1 MHISL
6 GQIRAFVTV
15 ASTRSFTRAAEVLA
29 LSQPALTNRVRQFE
43 EALGLRLFDR
53 STRSVEL
60 THTGRELLPIFLR
73 LVTEFEGA
81 VVNAR
86 DFVSKAKGVVRLA
99 CLPSCAAT
107 LLPDLIARFQL
118 DHPNVTF
125 EVEDALNSSIATLV
139 REDRVDFGIGMA
151 DEADGDLEQIKLFD
165 DALIVVHPAGHPI
178 AEPAKVTVEALAS
191 HPLILMNRGSSVRDL
206 VDGAFIAAGR
216 TATPA
221 CQVRYMTTA
230 VALVRAGLGLA
241 ILPST
246 AVEIRTQENVRAR
259 PIDDPAFTRT
269 IVLMRRRHSP
279 VRPIVQTFIDSVC
292 RGCGGVSGGLIEQGY

>member
-1 MHISL
+1 MHITL

-43 EALGLRLFDR
+43 ESLGLRLFDR

-60 THTGRELLPIFLR
+60 THIGRELLPIFLR

-107 LLPDLIARFQL
+107 LLPDVIARFQL
-118 DHPNVTF
+118 DHPDVTF
-125 EVEDALNSSIATLV
+125 EVEDALNSAITTLV

-151 DEADGDLEQIKLFD
+151 DENDDDIEQIKLFD
-165 DALIVVHPAGHPI
+165 DAMMVVHPEGHPI
-178 AEPAKVTVEALAS
+178 AAAATISVETLAAY
-191 HPLILMNRGSSVRDL
+191 PLILMNRGSSVRDL

-246 AVEIRTQENVRAR
+246 AVEIRSQANVQAR
-259 PIDDPAFTRT
+259 PIRDPAFTRT

-279 VRPIVQTFIDSVC
+279 VRPVVQTFIDSVC
-292 RGCGGVSGGLIEQGY
+292 SARGANSCGFIQ

>member
-15 ASTRSFTRAAEVLA
+15 ASTSSFTRAAEVLG
-29 LSQPALTNRVRQFE
+29 LSQPALTNRIRQFE
-43 EALGLRLFDR
+43 DSLGLRLFDR

-60 THTGRELLPIFLR
+60 THVGRELLPIFLR

-86 DFVSKAKGVVRLA
+86 DFVSRAKGVVRLA

-107 LLPDLIARFQL
+107 LLPDLIARFQI

-125 EVEDALNSSIATLV
+125 EVEDALNSAIATLV

-151 DEADGDLEQIKLFD
+151 DGAAADLEQVKLFD
-165 DALIVVHPAGHPI
+165 DALTVVYPEGHPVADVADI
-178 AEPAKVTVEALAS
+178 TVETLAAY
-191 HPLILMNRGSSVRDL
+191 PLILMNRGSSVRDL
-206 VDGAFIAAGR
+206 VDAAFIAAGK

-246 AVEIRTQENVRAR
+246 AVEIRTQARIAAR
-259 PIDDPAFTRT
+259 PITAPAFTRT
-269 IVLMRRRHSP
+269 IVLLRRRNSP
-279 VRPIVQTFIDSVC
+279 VRPVVEAFIDRVC
-292 RGCGGVSGGLIEQGY
+292 SQA

>member
-1 MHISL
+1 MHITL

-15 ASTRSFTRAAEVLA
+15 ASTNSFTRAAEVLA

-53 STRSVEL
+53 NTRSVEL
-60 THTGRELLPIFLR
+60 THVGRELLPIFLR
-73 LVTEFEGA
+73 TITEFEGA

-86 DFVSKAKGVVRLA
+86 DFVSKAKGLVRLA

-125 EVEDALNSSIATLV
+125 EVEDALNSAIATLV

-151 DEADGDLEQIKLFD
+151 DQGDGDLEQIKLFD
-165 DALIVVHPAGHPI
+165 DAMMVIHPEGHPV
-178 AEPAKVTVEALAS
+178 AEAATISVEILAAY
-191 HPLILMNRGSSVRDL
+191 PLILMNRGSSVRDL

-221 CQVRYMTTA
+221 CQVRYMSTA

-246 AVEIRTQENVRAR
+246 AVEIRSQANVRAR
-259 PIDDPAFTRT
+259 PIQDPAFTRT

-279 VRPIVQTFIDSVC
+279 VRPVVQTFIDSVC
-292 RGCGGVSGGLIEQGY
+292 LAGRSVSSGFIE

>member
-1 MHISL
+1 MHITL

-15 ASTRSFTRAAEVLA
+15 ASTNSFTRAAEVLA

-53 STRSVEL
+53 NTRSVEL
-60 THTGRELLPIFLR
+60 THVGRELLPIFLR
-73 LVTEFEGA
+73 TITEFEGA

-86 DFVSKAKGVVRLA
+86 DFVSKTKGLVRLA

-107 LLPDLIARFQL
+107 MLPELIARFQL

-125 EVEDALNSSIATLV
+125 EVEDALNSAIATLV

-151 DEADGDLEQIKLFD
+151 DANDDDLEQIKLFD
-165 DALIVVHPAGHPI
+165 DAMMLVHPEGHPVADAPTI
-178 AEPAKVTVEALAS
+178 SVETLATY
-191 HPLILMNRGSSVRDL
+191 PLILMNRGSSVRDL

-221 CQVRYMTTA
+221 CQVRYMSTA

-246 AVEIRTQENVRAR
+246 AVEFRSQANVRAR
-259 PIDDPAFTRT
+259 RIQDPAFTRT

-279 VRPIVQTFIDSVC
+279 VRPVVQTFIDSICVAA
-292 RGCGGVSGGLIEQGY
+292 GSVSCGFIE

>member
-15 ASTRSFTRAAEVLA
+15 ASTNSFTRAAEVLG
-29 LSQPALTNRVRQFE
+29 LSQPALTNRIRQFE

-60 THTGRELLPIFLR
+60 THVGRELLPIFLR

-107 LLPDLIARFQL
+107 LLPDLIARFHV
-118 DHPNVTF
+118 DHQNVTF
-125 EVEDALNSSIATLV
+125 EVEDALNSAIATLV

-151 DEADGDLEQIKLFD
+151 EAGAADLEQVKLFD
-165 DALIVVHPAGHPI
+165 DALTVVYPDGHPI
-178 AEPAKVTVEALAS
+178 ADAADVTVETLAAY
-191 HPLILMNRGSSVRDL
+191 PLILMNRGSSVRDL
-206 VDGAFIAAGR
+206 VDATFIAAGK

-246 AVEIRTQENVRAR
+246 AVEIRTQAKISAR

-269 IVLMRRRHSP
+269 IVLLRRRNSP
-279 VRPIVQTFIDSVC
+279 VRPVVEAFIDSVC
-292 RGCGGVSGGLIEQGY
+292 SQA

>member
-1 MHISL
+1 MHITL

-15 ASTRSFTRAAEVLA
+15 ASTSSFTRAAEVLG
-29 LSQPALTNRVRQFE
+29 LSQPALTNRIRQFE
-43 EALGLRLFDR
+43 DSLGLRLFDR

-60 THTGRELLPIFLR
+60 THVGRELLPIFLR

-86 DFVSKAKGVVRLA
+86 DFVSRAKGVVRLA

-118 DHPNVTF
+118 DHSNVTF
-125 EVEDALNSSIATLV
+125 EVEDALNSAIATLV
-139 REDRVDFGIGMA
+139 REDRVDFGIAMA
-151 DEADGDLEQIKLFD
+151 DADAADLEQVKLFD
-165 DALIVVHPAGHPI
+165 DALTVVYPEGHPI
-178 AEPAKVTVEALAS
+178 ADVADVTVETLAAY
-191 HPLILMNRGSSVRDL
+191 PLILMNRGSSVRDL
-206 VDGAFIAAGR
+206 VDAAFIAAGK

-230 VALVRAGLGLA
+230 VALVRAGLGVA

-246 AVEIRTQENVRAR
+246 AVEIRTQARIAAR

-269 IVLMRRRHSP
+269 IVLLRRRNSP
-279 VRPIVQTFIDSVC
+279 ARPVVQAFIDSVC
-292 RGCGGVSGGLIEQGY
+292 QQP

>member
-15 ASTRSFTRAAEVLA
+15 ASTSSFTRAADVLG

-60 THTGRELLPIFLR
+60 THVGRELLPIFLR

-86 DFVSKAKGVVRLA
+86 DFVSRAKGVVRLA

-125 EVEDALNSSIATLV
+125 EVEDALNSAIATLV
-139 REDRVDFGIGMA
+139 REDRVDFGIAM
-151 DEADGDLEQIKLFD
+151 ADGDAADLEQVKLFD
-165 DALIVVHPAGHPI
+165 DALTVVYPEGHPI
-178 AEPAKVTVEALAS
+178 ADAEDVTVAALAAY
-191 HPLILMNRGSSVRDL
+191 PLILMNRGSSVRDL
-206 VDGAFIAAGR
+206 VDAAFIAAGK

-246 AVEIRTQENVRAR
+246 AVEIRTQARIAAR

-269 IVLMRRRHSP
+269 IVLLRRRNAPARP
-279 VRPIVQTFIDSVC
+279 VVQAFIDSVC
-292 RGCGGVSGGLIEQGY
+292 QQP

>member
-1 MHISL
+1 MHITL

-15 ASTRSFTRAAEVLA
+15 ASTNSFTRAAEVLA
-29 LSQPALTNRVRQFE
+29 LSQPALTNRIRQFE

-53 STRSVEL
+53 NTRSVEL
-60 THTGRELLPIFLR
+60 THVGRELLPIFLR
-73 LVTEFEGA
+73 TITEFEGA

-86 DFVSKAKGVVRLA
+86 DFVSKAKGLVRLA

-118 DHPNVTF
+118 EHPNVTF
-125 EVEDALNSSIATLV
+125 EVEDALNSAIATLV

-151 DEADGDLEQIKLFD
+151 DQNDGDLEQIKLFD
-165 DALIVVHPAGHPI
+165 DAMMLVHPEGHPV
-178 AEPAKVTVEALAS
+178 AEAPTISVETLAAY
-191 HPLILMNRGSSVRDL
+191 PLILMNRGSSVRDL

-246 AVEIRTQENVRAR
+246 AVEIRSQANVRAR
-259 PIDDPAFTRT
+259 PIQDPAFTRT
-269 IVLMRRRHSP
+269 IVLMRRRQSP
-279 VRPIVQTFIDSVC
+279 VRPVVQTFIDSVC
-292 RGCGGVSGGLIEQGY
+292 LAGRSVSCGFIE

>member
-53 STRSVEL
+53 NTRSVEL

-107 LLPDLIARFQL
+107 LLPDLIARFQV
-118 DHPNVTF
+118 DHPDVTF

-151 DEADGDLEQIKLFD
+151 DENDGDLEQIKLFD
-165 DALIVVHPAGHPI
+165 DTMMVVYPQNHPI
-178 AEPAKVTVEALAS
+178 ADRPDVTVEALAAY
-191 HPLILMNRGSSVRDL
+191 PLILMNRGSSVRDL

-246 AVEIRTQENVRAR
+246 AVEIRTQEKVLAR
-259 PIDDPAFTRT
+259 PIDDPAFSRT

-279 VRPIVQTFIDSVC
+279 FRPVVQTFIDSVC
-292 RGCGGVSGGLIEQGY
+292 SVRTCVPPGLID

>member
-1 MHISL
+1 MHITL

-15 ASTRSFTRAAEVLA
+15 ASTNSFTRAAEVLA
-29 LSQPALTNRVRQFE
+29 LSQPALTNRIRQFE

-60 THTGRELLPIFLR
+60 THVGRELLPIFLR

-107 LLPDLIARFQL
+107 LLPDLIARFQT

-125 EVEDALNSSIATLV
+125 EVEDALNSSIASLV

-151 DEADGDLEQIKLFD
+151 DEHDGDLEQLKLFD
-165 DALIVVHPAGHPI
+165 DAMVVVHPEEHPI
-178 AEPAKVTVEALAS
+178 AAEPTISVAILAA

-206 VDGAFIAAGR
+206 VDAAFIAAGK

-246 AVEIRTQENVRAR
+246 AIEIRSQVNVQAR

-279 VRPIVQTFIDSVC
+279 VRPVVQAFIDSVC
-292 RGCGGVSGGLIEQGY
+292 LVGEPVSS

>member
-1 MHISL
+1 MHITL

-15 ASTRSFTRAAEVLA
+15 ASTSSFTRAAEVLG
-29 LSQPALTNRVRQFE
+29 LSQPALTNRIRQFE
-43 EALGLRLFDR
+43 DSLGLRLFDR

-60 THTGRELLPIFLR
+60 THVGRELLPIFLR

-86 DFVSKAKGVVRLA
+86 DFVSRAKGVVRLA

-125 EVEDALNSSIATLV
+125 EVEDALNSAIATLV

-151 DEADGDLEQIKLFD
+151 DGGAADLEQIKLFD
-165 DALIVVHPAGHPI
+165 DALTVVYPEGHPVADA
-178 AEPAKVTVEALAS
+178 AEVTVETLAAY
-191 HPLILMNRGSSVRDL
+191 PLILMNRGSSVRDL
-206 VDGAFIAAGR
+206 VDAAFIAAGK

-246 AVEIRTQENVRAR
+246 AVEIHTQARIAAR
-259 PIDDPAFTRT
+259 PITAPAFTRT
-269 IVLMRRRHSP
+269 IVLLRRRNSP
-279 VRPIVQTFIDSVC
+279 VRPVVEAFIDRVC
-292 RGCGGVSGGLIEQGY
+292 SQTQG

>member
-1 MHISL
+1 MHITL

-15 ASTRSFTRAAEVLA
+15 ASTNSFTRAAEVLA

-53 STRSVEL
+53 NTRSVEL
-60 THTGRELLPIFLR
+60 THVGRELLPIFLR
-73 LVTEFEGA
+73 TITEFEGA

-86 DFVSKAKGVVRLA
+86 DFVSKAKGLVRLA

-118 DHPNVTF
+118 EHPNVTF
-125 EVEDALNSSIATLV
+125 EVEDALNSAIATLV

-151 DEADGDLEQIKLFD
+151 DQNDGDLEQIKLFD
-165 DALIVVHPAGHPI
+165 DAMMLVHPEGHPV
-178 AEPAKVTVEALAS
+178 AEAPAISVETLAAY
-191 HPLILMNRGSSVRDL
+191 PLILMNRGSSVRDL

-246 AVEIRTQENVRAR
+246 AVEIRSQANVRAR
-259 PIDDPAFTRT
+259 PIQDPAFTRT
-269 IVLMRRRHSP
+269 IVLMRRRQSP
-279 VRPIVQTFIDSVC
+279 VRPVVQTFIDSVC
-292 RGCGGVSGGLIEQGY
+292 LAGRSVSCGFIE

>member
-1 MHISL
+1 MHITL

-15 ASTRSFTRAAEVLA
+15 ASTNSFTRAAEVLA

-53 STRSVEL
+53 NTRSVEL
-60 THTGRELLPIFLR
+60 THVGRELLPIFLR
-73 LVTEFEGA
+73 TITEFEGA

-86 DFVSKAKGVVRLA
+86 DFVSKAKGLVRLA

-118 DHPNVTF
+118 EHPNVTF
-125 EVEDALNSSIATLV
+125 EVEDALNSAIATLV

-151 DEADGDLEQIKLFD
+151 DQNDGDLEQIKLFD
-165 DALIVVHPAGHPI
+165 DAMMLVHPEGHPV
-178 AEPAKVTVEALAS
+178 AEAPTISVETLAAY
-191 HPLILMNRGSSVRDL
+191 PLILMNRGSSVRDL

-246 AVEIRTQENVRAR
+246 AVEIRSQANVRAR
-259 PIDDPAFTRT
+259 PIQDPAFTRT
-269 IVLMRRRHSP
+269 IVLMRRRQSP
-279 VRPIVQTFIDSVC
+279 VRPVVQTFIDSVC
-292 RGCGGVSGGLIEQGY
+292 LAGRSVSCGFIE